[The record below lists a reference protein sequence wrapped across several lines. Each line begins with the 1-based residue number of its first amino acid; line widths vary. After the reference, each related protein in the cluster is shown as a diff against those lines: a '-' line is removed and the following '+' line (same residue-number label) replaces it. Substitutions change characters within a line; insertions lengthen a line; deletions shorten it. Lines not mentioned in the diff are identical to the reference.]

1 MGIGRSEADFCQVP
15 SPPVSTA
22 AHEAQSLDNHVDQ
35 ASHCQLVLSMK
46 QICKSESKNIS
57 EAYAAAKTRK
67 KLQEEIHHQAFL
79 LVQHALVRI
88 SLIFLVSYPG
98 ALRSG
103 IWTAPQHKV
112 TLQNVGSKIIKVSKS
127 PLVLV
132 FLGMRLAASKSFI
145 LSFRH
150 KIPSCLEFHRNFLPI
165 GSTVPCLEASR
176 GSTSSRIPPVAWSTT

>member
-1 MGIGRSEADFCQVP
+1 MLRQHQSTGYLFSSEEEKLGIGRSEADFCQVP
-15 SPPVSTA
+15 SPPFSTA

-88 SLIFLVSYPG
+88 SLIF
-98 ALRSG
+98 
-103 IWTAPQHKV
+103 W
-112 TLQNVGSKIIKVSKS
+112 
-127 PLVLV
+127 
-132 FLGMRLAASKSFI
+132 
-145 LSFRH
+145 RH
-150 KIPSCLEFHRNFLPI
+150 IR
-165 GSTVPCLEASR
+165 VPCGRASGR
-176 GSTSSRIPPVAWSTT
+176 RLNTK